1 MEAWQIVIIVV
12 VVVLAV
18 GVAYAA
24 LRRKKGQPLPPEE
37 KRPERE
43 REETTKK
50 VKKEE
55 LIKAGL
61 PVEETKEPPGK
72 EEKAEREEEALVLE
86 EIAAAAPPKKPPAE
100 EKADRIVPIRKGLEK
115 TRGGFITKLMR
126 IVRGKREISPEI
138 LSEIEELCITS
149 DIGVKTTEKFIAFLK
164 DSLSKKD
171 LTDSKLVWEAI
182 REEARTYL
190 SVEFTPP
197 RVGKGEV
204 YTIMVVGVNGVGK
217 TTTIGKLASR
227 FQQEGKKVVMAAADT
242 FRAAAVA
249 QLEVWGRR
257 VQCEV
262 VKGKDGAD
270 PSSVVFDA
278 IEKARSL
285 GADIVIA
292 DTAGRLHTKIPLMEE
307 LKKVKKVIGKAQT
320 GAPHESLL
328 VLDATTGQNGVAQA
342 KSFLESLEITGIV
355 LTKLDGTAKGGVILG
370 ICNEMRIPVRYIG
383 IGEGVEDLKDFNPD
397 EFVAALFDEVSDK
410 EAAA

>member
-12 VVVLAV
+12 VVALAA
-18 GVAYAA
+18 GVAYAV
-24 LRRKKGQPLPPEE
+24 LRRKKGEPLPPEE
-37 KRPERE
+37 KRPGRE

-55 LIKAGL
+55 LVKAGL
-61 PVEETKEPPGK
+61 PVEGAREPPRM
-72 EEKAEREEEALVLE
+72 EEKAEREEALILE
-86 EIAAAAPPKKPPAE
+86 EVAAEAPPRKPPAE

-164 DSLSKKD
+164 DNLSKKD
-171 LTDSKLVWEAI
+171 LSDSKQVWEAI

-190 SVEFTPP
+190 TVEFTPP

-307 LKKVKKVIGKAQT
+307 LKKVKKVIGKAQA